1 MPTLE
6 GLIGLLERYRFAGQT
21 ENELQAAIAR
31 AFEEEAIAFEREY
44 RLSPQDR
51 IDFKVGR
58 VGIEVKIGG
67 SNAALIRQVHRYA
80 QSDALDSI
88 IIVTT
93 RASHYIPAD
102 SVNGRT
108 VVMVSLVMGNAF

>member
-1 MPTLE
+1 MATLE
-6 GLIGLLERYRFAGQT
+6 GIIGLLESRRFNAQT
-21 ENELQAAIAR
+21 ESELQTAIAQTFEGAAIA
-31 AFEEEAIAFEREY
+31 FVREY
-44 RLSPQDR
+44 RLSPRDR
-51 IDFKVGR
+51 IDFKIGR

-93 RASHYIPAD
+93 RSQHWVPTESI
-102 SVNGRT
+102 NGRN
-108 VVMVSLVMGNAF
+108 VVLVSLVMGNAF